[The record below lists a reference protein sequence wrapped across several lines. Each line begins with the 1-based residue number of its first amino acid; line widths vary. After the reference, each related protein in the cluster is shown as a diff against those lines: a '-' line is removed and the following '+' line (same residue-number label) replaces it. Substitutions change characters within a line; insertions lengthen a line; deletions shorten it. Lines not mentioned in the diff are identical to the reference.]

1 MRIQLAVIAGG
12 IAFLAASAR
21 PSRAE
26 EKIQALVSSNG
37 RIVFTNL
44 ADNTPPIVD
53 NTPAAPAALFVDSD
67 VLVGEIPVSL
77 RTLVDT
83 ISRNHGV
90 DPALVRAVIKTE
102 SNFNRWAVSNKG
114 ARGLMQLIPET
125 GSRYGVRDFFDPQQ
139 NVEGGVQYLK
149 FLLEKFN
156 GNLDLS
162 LAAYNA
168 GENLVERLGRVPPIP
183 ETTNYVRRVR
193 SNYVKKNALPGP
205 VTGAIVPAGT
215 TAPKTPQVSASQPA
229 VAGVPPVV
237 PAPKQAVK
245 QANQETSSVFRTV
258 DERGVVHFSN
268 VGPPN
273 RN

>member
-1 MRIQLAVIAGG
+1 MRIQRAIIAGG

-26 EKIQALVSSNG
+26 EKIRSVVSPNG
-37 RIVFTNL
+37 RIVFTNV
-44 ADNTPPIVD
+44 AEGSPPIVG
-53 NTPAAPAALFVDSD
+53 NIPAAPATLFTETD
-67 VLVGEIPVSL
+67 VLAGEIPVSL
-77 RTLVDT
+77 RSLDDT
-83 ISRNHGV
+83 ISINHGV

-139 NVEGGVQYLK
+139 NVEGGVQHLK

-168 GENLVERLGRVPPIP
+168 GENLVERLGRIPPIP
-183 ETTNYVRRVR
+183 ETTNYVRKVR
-193 SNYVKKNALPGP
+193 ANYVKKNALPGP
-205 VTGAIVPAGT
+205 ITGATAPAGL
-215 TAPKTPQVSASQPA
+215 TAPKTPQIPASPPA
-229 VAGVPPVV
+229 VSEASAVAA
-237 PAPKQAVK
+237 APQQSVK
-245 QANQETSSVFRTV
+245 QAKQETSSFFRTV
-258 DERGVVHFSN
+258 DEHGVVHFSN

-273 RN
+273 HN